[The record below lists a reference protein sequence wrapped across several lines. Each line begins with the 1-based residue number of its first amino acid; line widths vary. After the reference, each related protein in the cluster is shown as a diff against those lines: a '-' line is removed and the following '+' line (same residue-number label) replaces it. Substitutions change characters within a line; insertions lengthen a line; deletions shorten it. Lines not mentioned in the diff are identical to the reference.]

1 MIRAVVV
8 DDEPLARE
16 GIRMLLAAHP
26 ELDVVGE
33 ARSGAEALAL
43 VETARPDLMFV
54 DVQMPEMSGL
64 ELAAALPAATGG
76 APPAVVFVTAYDEY
90 AVRAFDVHALDYVL
104 KPIDEARLGEAV
116 RRARAHQGLAPL
128 LGERMR
134 DVMASIAAPAVAAPA
149 APAGPER
156 LAIRDGERVVLVGV
170 DEIDWIEAADYYV
183 EIHAGGR
190 SYLHRETMQ
199 RLETR
204 LDPSRFVRIHRSRL
218 VNCDRIREL
227 RWEGRGEMVVVTT
240 AGVALK
246 VARSCRAKLQ
256 QRLR

>member
-16 GIRMLLAAHP
+16 GLRMMLAAHA
-26 ELDVVGE
+26 ELEVVGE
-33 ARSGAEALAL
+33 ARSGAEALELAL
-43 VETARPDLMFV
+43 RIRPDLMLV

-64 ELAAALPAATGG
+64 ELAAALPAA
-76 APPAVVFVTAYDEY
+76 APPAPAIVFVTAYDEY
-90 AVRAFDVHALDYVL
+90 AVRAFEVHALDYLL
-104 KPIDEARLGEAV
+104 KPVDEARLGEAI
-116 RRARAHQGLAPL
+116 RRARAHRQLAPL
-128 LGERMR
+128 LGDRLR
-134 DVMASIAAPAVAAPA
+134 DAMSALRAE
-149 APAGPER
+149 PAGDPPRPAER
-156 LAIRDGERVVLVGV
+156 LAIRDGERIVFVGV

-204 LDPSRFVRIHRSRL
+204 LDPDRFVRIHRSRL
-218 VNCDRIREL
+218 VNRQRIREL

-256 QRLR
+256 RLR